1 MKILAIRGSNL
12 TSFAGDFALDLDRPP
27 LDRLGLFAITGATGA
42 GKSTLLDAMCL
53 ALFDRTPRLGGRGG
67 APVGRADE
75 EEEARLSA
83 YDVRGMLRRG
93 AGEGFAEVDFLGRD
107 GKRYRARWS
116 VWRARSRAEG
126 RFRPQEMTLSDV
138 ATGQQFGRTKS
149 EVLAAIQERLGLS
162 FDQFRRSAL
171 LAQGEFAAFL
181 KADASERAELLE
193 RMTGTEVYSRLSM
206 AAHEKNRAEQEEL
219 TRRAQGLAAIALMS
233 DADRAVTQAQL
244 GEEAGAR
251 TAAEAQLGAA
261 EGAAAWYAERAGLL
275 AAERSAETKAAE
287 AARALEAAAP
297 RAARLEEIRA
307 AESFRGA
314 VTSAEAAERRWA
326 EAEAARAARASEAEK
341 ALAASAAKRL
351 VVEDAERTRATAQE
365 AQEAARPALEEAA
378 GLDARL
384 AVVAREAEEARKRA
398 EASRGAAEAAKAEL
412 ELVLGREAAARA
424 VGEGAR
430 AWLTEK
436 AHWVALAGEWP
447 RWQRELER
455 YEAAQG
461 EGRKARDEAGRLLG
475 DVDRLRGDVTLR
487 REEKEAAAEA
497 EEMAQAAATHAEA
510 AEGEEA
516 GAGRRALRE
525 ALLARQEALRAL
537 AAAREGWL
545 SDEAEARDAGGE
557 ATAAKAEAE
566 AASGEAREAAAR
578 RTEREAALKEAR
590 RALSM
595 AQATQGYVSH
605 RALLRDGEA
614 CPLCGATEH
623 PYAREDSALDGLVVE
638 STARVETLEAER
650 AEASRAEMAARA
662 REAAAGARAAQ
673 AGARHEAATARGAEH
688 RAAWGGVRE
697 TWLRSAPEALLAAG
711 PRDGAGSS
719 LASGLAGVTLPPE
732 AGASA
737 EAGAWLEAARTEV
750 QGRLAAL
757 KAEEAAAEARA
768 RAAREARAAL
778 DTQRTRREA
787 AAEALRRAEEALTR
801 AEGALKEVLARGEA
815 AEETRRQVLADV
827 APVFALDEGWA
838 AKLEADP
845 ATFRSNCAKR
855 VALWKTKEEAR
866 LKAEALELKEQQQR
880 ARAQGQ
886 VEVSTQHA
894 EEQARLATLKEE
906 ERGEVARARAALLGG
921 RPTETVRAE
930 LRARLDAALE
940 AFERARETAE
950 AAKQAERVATA
961 RAEDAVRARTEA
973 VEARE
978 AARAALAAQLSA
990 RGTTLEAVKALLAHD
1005 AAWCESE
1012 ARALAAV
1019 REALAQAG
1027 AVLEERRERRTRHE
1041 ASGPPSLSEAE
1052 AVPACERLRAD
1063 VEARRRAEATLRAR
1077 LESDDT
1083 ARARHGAEAAAL
1095 EARRHEAEVWKT
1107 LGDLIGS
1114 HDGKR
1119 FKVFAQ
1125 SLTLDALLLHANA
1138 HLRELARRYRLMRVP
1153 GHDLDLQVV
1162 DGDMGDE
1169 VRSVAS
1175 LSGGESFLVS
1185 LALALGLASLSSETT
1200 QVETL
1205 FIDEGFGTLDP
1216 ETLEVALATLDA
1228 LQATGR
1234 QVGIISHV
1242 SGLAERIGVQVRVVK
1257 QGGGRSRLVVEGDP
1271 GMVPPVLGQQVA

>member
-12 TSFAGDFALDLDRPP
+12 TSFSGDFALELDRPP

-53 ALFDRTPRLGGRGG
+53 AMFDRTPRLGGRGG

-93 AGEGFAEVDFLGRD
+93 AGEGFAEVDFQGKDGR
-107 GKRYRARWS
+107 RYRARWS

-126 RFRPQEMTLSDV
+126 RFRPQEMTLTDV
-138 ATGQQFGRTKS
+138 ASAQQFGRTKS

-181 KADASERAELLE
+181 KADANERAELLE
-193 RMTGTEVYSRLSM
+193 RMTGTEVYSRLSV

-233 DADRAVTQAQL
+233 DADREAAQARL

-251 TAAEAQLGAA
+251 AAAESQLEAA
-261 EGAAAWYAERAGLL
+261 EGAAAWHAERAGLL
-275 AAERSAETKAAE
+275 GAELAAETKAAE
-287 AARALEAAAP
+287 AAQAVEEAAP
-297 RAARLEEIRA
+297 RAARLEEVRA

-314 VTSAEAAERRWA
+314 VAASEGAERRWA
-326 EAEAARAARASEAEK
+326 EAEAAQVSRASEAEK
-341 ALAASAAKRL
+341 ALAEAAAQRGVL
-351 VVEDAERTRATAQE
+351 QDAERARAAAQDAE
-365 AQEAARPALEEAA
+365 AAARPALEEAA

-384 AVVAREAEEARKRA
+384 AVVAREADEARRRA
-398 EASRGAAEAAKAEL
+398 EASRGAAATAKSEL
-412 ELVLGREAAARA
+412 ESVLAREAAARA
-424 VGEGAR
+424 EGEAAR
-430 AWLTEK
+430 KWLTEK

-455 YEAAQG
+455 YESAQG
-461 EGRKARDEAGRLLG
+461 EGRRAREEAGRLRG

-487 REEKEAAAEA
+487 RQEKAAATEA

-510 AEGEEA
+510 AEGGEA
-516 GAGRRALRE
+516 GAARRALRE
-525 ALLARQEALRAL
+525 ALLARQDVLRAL
-537 AAAREGWL
+537 EVAREGL
-545 SDEAEARDAGGE
+545 TSDGAEVRAAEGE
-557 ATAAKAEAE
+557 ATKAKAEAE
-566 AASGEAREAAAR
+566 AAEAQAREAAAR
-578 RTEREAALKEAR
+578 RVEREAALKEAR

-595 AQATQGYVSH
+595 AQATQGHASQ
-605 RALLRDGEA
+605 RALLREGEA

-623 PYAREDSALDGLVVE
+623 PYAREVSALDGLVAE
-638 STARVETLEAER
+638 STARVETLEVER
-650 AEASRAEMAARA
+650 AEATRTEVEASAKGAAASARA
-662 REAAAGARAAQ
+662 GQ
-673 AGARHEAATARGAEH
+673 AGARRETAAARCTEH
-688 RAAWGGVRE
+688 RAAWTGARE
-697 TWLRSAPEALLAAG
+697 TWRRALSETVLAAEAG
-711 PRDGAGSS
+711 RD
-719 LASGLAGVTLPPE
+719 ASLPPE
-732 AGASA
+732 VGDSA
-737 EAGAWLEAARTEV
+737 EAGAWLMTARAEAQA
-750 QGRLAAL
+750 RLAAL
-757 KAEEAAAEARA
+757 KAEEEAAEGLA

-778 DTQRTRREA
+778 ETQRTRREA
-787 AAEALRRAEEALTR
+787 AAELLRRTEESLTR
-801 AEGALKEVLARGEA
+801 AEGALNEVLARVEA
-815 AEETRRQVLADV
+815 AEATRRQVLADV
-827 APVFALDEGWA
+827 APVFALDDGWE

-845 ATFRSNCAKR
+845 ATFRGNCAKR

-866 LKAEALELKEQQQR
+866 LKAETREAEEQKHR
-880 ARAQGQ
+880 ARAQGL
-886 VEVSTQHA
+886 VDVGTQRA
-894 EEQARLATLKEE
+894 EEDAKLAALKEE
-906 ERGEVARARAALLGG
+906 ERSEVARSRAGLLNG
-921 RPTETVRAE
+921 RSTEEVRAE
-930 LRARLDAALE
+930 LRARLDAAVE
-940 AFERARETAE
+940 AFERAREAAD

-961 RAEDAVRARTEA
+961 RAEDAVRVRAEA

-1005 AAWCESE
+1005 TAWCEAE
-1012 ARALAAV
+1012 ARALSAL
-1019 REALAQAG
+1019 REALAQAR
-1027 AVLEERRERRTRHE
+1027 AVLAERRERRTRHE
-1041 ASGPPSLSEAE
+1041 ASGPPSLSESE
-1052 AVPACERLRAD
+1052 AGPACERLRAD
-1063 VEARRRAEATLRAR
+1063 VAARRQGEATLRAR
-1077 LESDDT
+1077 LEADDT

-1095 EARRHEAEVWKT
+1095 DERRREAEVWKA
-1107 LGDLIGS
+1107 LGELIGS
-1114 HDGKR
+1114 HDGRR

-1271 GMVPPVLGQQVA
+1271 GMVPPAVGQRVA